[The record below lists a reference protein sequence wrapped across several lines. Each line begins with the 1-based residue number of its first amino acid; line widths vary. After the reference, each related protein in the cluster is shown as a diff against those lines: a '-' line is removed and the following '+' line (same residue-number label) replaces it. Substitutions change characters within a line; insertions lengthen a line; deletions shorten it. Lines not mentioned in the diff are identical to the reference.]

1 MSIDNPPLYSGIQY
15 NSAFFVEDTGG
26 LSQAQA
32 NALYLR
38 KTVPD
43 TATSE
48 ETFSGGIKTDTIKPR
63 TTSGCNLFN
72 DATGN
77 VISSSICPNNNSS
90 SYGYNNSI
98 VTVGESSKFM
108 RIGGSMPSTSGN
120 YILIGGANS
129 QTTNI
134 GIGSDGDV
142 DLLSGTNKLTI
153 GASTKTMTLNASTL
167 TINAPPNVVGN
178 TLALRN
184 TAVAANS
191 IITLNPAT
199 NYPFFTMTN
208 TVDTLSIYVSPT
220 TTSSEIQVNGS
231 KTLNVATTGANVTL
245 NVGTGSRTTTV
256 SHNYSTANNAIVGSS
271 VSLNNGTSNFSNTN
285 IHSGSSSG
293 GQVFIGSATSST
305 SGVSIAARGASS
317 ANAVRIGNVTN
328 TTYLDSD
335 TITLGA
341 LGLTGSGSISLANG
355 TNGAGA
361 QVSIGS
367 TSLTAVNIKGGQTN
381 LETTTLN
388 LNTNGTGNTL
398 IGTSGGSNSITI
410 NRPLTVGYNPSTLV
424 AGQIGY
430 TYSPTVTWTNFGDTE
445 IASQSLPAGVYMVSW
460 SIQTYGVFINNFLYI
475 SGVTL
480 PTIYPRWPFA
490 PTGLTNTNVCSGSI
504 VSSFTT
510 TSTLRMFNFAANTQ
524 TGAAAL
530 ERVLYITRIA

>member
-1 MSIDNPPLYSGIQY
+1 MAIDNPPIYSGLIY

-43 TATSE
+43 TATAE
-48 ETFSGGIKTDTIKPR
+48 ETFNSGIKTDTIKPR

-108 RIGGSMPSTSGN
+108 RIGGSMPSGSGN
-120 YILIGGANS
+120 YILLGAANT

-134 GIGSDGDV
+134 GIASDGDV
-142 DLLSGTNKLTI
+142 GLLTGTNKIVI
-153 GASTKTMTLNASTL
+153 GGSTKTMTLKSSAL
-167 TINAPPNVVGN
+167 TVNAPPTFIGN
-178 TLALRN
+178 TLIIKD
-184 TAVAANS
+184 TAVSPTS
-191 IITLNPAT
+191 IISLNPAT
-199 NYPFFTMTN
+199 SQPFLSFGN
-208 TVDTLSIYVSPT
+208 TVDNLSVFVNPAG
-220 TTSSEIQVNGS
+220 SSDIQVQDS
-231 KTLNVATTGANVTL
+231 KTLNIATTSSNVTL
-245 NVGTGSRTTTV
+245 NMGTGSRTNPVT
-256 SHNYSTANNAIVGSS
+256 HKYSDSNNAVIGSS
-271 VSLNNGTSNFSNTN
+271 VNLNNGTSNSSETN
-285 IHSGSSSG
+285 IHSGTSSAG
-293 GQVFIGSATSST
+293 IVKIGSATSST
-305 SGVSIAARGASS
+305 TAVSIATRGASS

-341 LGLTGSGSISLANG
+341 LGLTGSGAISLASG
-355 TNGAGA
+355 TNAAGA

-398 IGTSGGSNSITI
+398 IGTSGGSNSITF
-410 NRPLTVGYNPSTLV
+410 NRPLTPAYNPSTLV

-430 TYSPTVTWTNFGDTE
+430 TYSPTVTWTNFGDAE